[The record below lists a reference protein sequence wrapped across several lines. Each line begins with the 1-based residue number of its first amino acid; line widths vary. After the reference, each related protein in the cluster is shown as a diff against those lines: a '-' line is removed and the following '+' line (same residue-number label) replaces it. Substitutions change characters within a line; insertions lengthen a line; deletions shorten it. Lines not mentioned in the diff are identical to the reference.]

1 MQHIL
6 LRGRDIP
13 DIWKYDVYVQNGGY
27 EALKKAFSMKP
38 AEVIDL
44 VKASNLRGRGGAGF
58 STGLKWSFIPQ
69 SEPVKYVAVN
79 ADESETGTFKDR
91 EIMETNPH
99 QLIEGALICAY
110 AIQAK
115 AVYIYLRGEFWDV
128 AHELDKR
135 IQEAYEGGWIG
146 QNIGGTGWSCDMY
159 THLGAGA
166 YICGEETALLESL
179 EGKLGQPRV
188 RPPFP
193 ANKGGG
199 LYGEPTVINNVE
211 TLTNVPWI
219 INNGADAFKQ
229 IGTEQSPGTK
239 IFCVSGHVNK
249 PGNYELPLGTT
260 FRELIMEHAGGI
272 PNGKAIKAILP
283 SGGSGPIIK
292 GTDEVLDTPLTYEDI
307 QKVGTILGSASV
319 IVMDEDTDIA
329 WVAAKITKFFK
340 HESCGKCTPCR
351 EGTYWLDKV
360 LDRIMAGQAQPG
372 DVDLI
377 NNIAKNMAGNTL
389 CALGDFAANPIIHT
403 IKNFP
408 EDFKARMASNVPAD
422 KDARKP
428 DNAAARAATGK
439 GSIQGKRDTVG
450 TTTPAGDFS
459 PSS

>member
-1 MQHIL
+1 MVVT
-6 LRGRDIP
+6 
-13 DIWKYDVYVQNGGY
+13 K
-27 EALKKAFSMKP
+27 ALKKALGMKP
-38 AEVIDL
+38 AEVIDV

-99 QLIEGALICAY
+99 QLIEGAMICAW
-110 AIQAK
+110 AIQAT

-128 AHELDKR
+128 GHELDKR
-135 IQEAYEGGWIG
+135 IQEAYDAGYIG
-146 QNIGGTGWSCDMY
+146 ENIQGTGWTCNLY

-166 YICGEETALLESL
+166 YICGEESALLNSL
-179 EGKLGQPRV
+179 EGQLGQPRV

-193 ANKGGG
+193 AQKGGG
-199 LYGEPTVINNVE
+199 LYAEPTVVNNVE

-219 INNGADAFKQ
+219 ITNGADEYKK

-249 PGNYELPLGTT
+249 PGNYELPLGAT
-260 FRELIMEHAGGI
+260 FRDLIYEYAGGI
-272 PNGKAIKAILP
+272 PDGKAIKGILP
-283 SGGSGPIIK
+283 SGGSGPIVQA
-292 GTDEVLDTPLTYEDI
+292 TDEVLDTKLTYEDMA
-307 QKVGTILGSASV
+307 KVGTILGSASV
-319 IVMDEDTDIA
+319 IVMDETVDMT
-329 WVAAKITKFFK
+329 WVASKVTKFFK

-360 LDRIMAGQAQPG
+360 LDRIMAGEAQPS
-372 DVDLI
+372 DIKLI
-377 NNIAKNMAGNTL
+377 DNVAKNMAGTTL

-408 EDFKARMASNVPAD
+408 DDFNAHMSAAVPAD
-422 KDARKP
+422 KDQRKP
-428 DNAAARAATGK
+428 NNPAARAATG
-439 GSIQGKRDTVG
+439 GGTVQGKRDTVG
-450 TTTPAGDFS
+450 TSTPAGD
-459 PSS
+459 